1 MPKLI
6 HFVEFWN
13 TWSLRSISVTRHVN
27 FNITK
32 IGGKCQ
38 NSQATF
44 WYFFKQCELVGILNK
59 LYWNVVIKSQFYFS
73 DEVVIDYPK
82 WRIRIALLVHARSA
96 SPSFARPRL
105 EVPISPAVMEA
116 RLMAIIHCQT
126 FCECGGYDWIVP
138 KRRRPPAFPT
148 ASVIA
153 SNVTV
158 VIATEPIQ
166 TASCP
171 PHQIWLETT
180 QHIRI
185 KVPKVPGVIW
195 LPWPLWVQ
203 LQCLLIKDQ
212 VRNPF
217 VTLM

>member
-1 MPKLI
+1 MLY
-6 HFVEFWN
+6 
-13 TWSLRSISVTRHVN
+13 VT
-27 FNITK
+27 K
-32 IGGKCQ
+32 SK
-38 NSQATF
+38 
-44 WYFFKQCELVGILNK
+44 FFA
-59 LYWNVVIKSQFYFS
+59 
-73 DEVVIDYPK
+73 DEVCILVIDHPK
-82 WRIRIALLVHARSA
+82 WRIRIALLVHARSG
-96 SPSFARPRL
+96 SPSFVRPRL
-105 EVPISPAVMEA
+105 EVPISLAVMEA

-138 KRRRPPAFPT
+138 KPRRPPASPT

-212 VRNPF
+212 VRTPF
-217 VTLM
+217 VSLRLSNSRTCMAKWKWVIPFRCWTFKLIL

>member
-1 MPKLI
+1 MLY
-6 HFVEFWN
+6 
-13 TWSLRSISVTRHVN
+13 VT
-27 FNITK
+27 K
-32 IGGKCQ
+32 
-38 NSQATF
+38 S
-44 WYFFKQCELVGILNK
+44 YFFA
-59 LYWNVVIKSQFYFS
+59 
-73 DEVVIDYPK
+73 DEVCILVIDHPK
-82 WRIRIALLVHARSA
+82 WRIRIALLVHARSG
-96 SPSFARPRL
+96 SPSFVRPRL
-105 EVPISPAVMEA
+105 EVPISLAVMEA

-138 KRRRPPAFPT
+138 KPRRPPASPT

-185 KVPKVPGVIW
+185 KVPKVPEVIW

-212 VRNPF
+212 VRTPF
-217 VTLM
+217 VSLRLSNSRTCTAKWKWVIPFRCWAFKLIL

>member
-1 MPKLI
+1 MV
-6 HFVEFWN
+6 HFGEFLKPEACSQ
-13 TWSLRSISVTRHVN
+13 TELPDRSILKRQKLVKN
-27 FNITK
+27 AK
-32 IGGKCQ
+32 IQK
-38 NSQATF
+38 
-44 WYFFKQCELVGILNK
+44 FKFEILSNLSESWNK
-59 LYWNVVIKSQFYFS
+59 LYWNVVIRSQFYFS

-96 SPSFARPRL
+96 SPSCARPRL

-153 SNVTV
+153 SNVTE

-195 LPWPLWVQ
+195 LPWLLWVQ